1 MEQVSG
7 KAEKG
12 RLIISLRGRIDSGNA
27 RSVEDEVI
35 KLRRENP
42 GLSAVLDCQ
51 GLEYISSAGLRVILR
66 LRKEDKDLCI
76 TNVSAEVYDIF
87 EMTGFTEMMTVEKA
101 YRELS
106 VEGCDVIGQGS
117 NGKVYRTDPETIVKV
132 YFNPNAIDDI
142 RHERDV
148 ARRALIL
155 GIPTA
160 IPYDIVRVGDT
171 YGSVFELLNAKP
183 FSQLITEEPERLDYY
198 ITMYVD
204 LLKKI
209 HCTDV
214 PGGQL
219 PDQREVALKWVRFLK
234 DHLETGQYEKLYS
247 LVQAVPK
254 CIRMIHGDY
263 HTKNVMLQ
271 NDEVLLI
278 DMDTLAVGNP
288 VFEFSSVFLAYRGF
302 GELDHSHVTDFIGVS
317 YETAGVILEET
328 LRRYLGTDDPAVQED
343 HLNRA
348 KVVGYARLLRRTIR
362 REPDN
367 EVLISHCK
375 KRLAELLPQV
385 DRLAYDLLPE
395 DAADAL

>member
-1 MEQVSG
+1 MKNVSG
-7 KAEKG
+7 KVENG
-12 RLIISLRGRIDSGNA
+12 RLILSFRDRIDSGNA
-27 RSVEDEVI
+27 KAVEEEVM
-35 KLRRENP
+35 KLRSEAP
-42 GLSAVLDCQ
+42 GLSAVIDCSD
-51 GLEYISSAGLRVILR
+51 LEYISSAGLRVILR
-66 LRKEDKDLCI
+66 LRKEDRNLCVI
-76 TNVSAEVYDIF
+76 NVSSEVYDIF

-101 YRELS
+101 YRRLS

-142 RHERDV
+142 RHEREV

-160 IPYDIVRVGDT
+160 IPYDIVQVGDT

-183 FSQLITEEPERLDYY
+183 FSQLITEEPERIDYY
-198 ITMYVD
+198 IGLYVD

-209 HCTDV
+209 HRTEV
-214 PGGQL
+214 PGNQL

-234 DHLETGQYEKLYS
+234 DHLEEDQYEKLHS
-247 LVQAVPK
+247 LVKAVPK

-263 HTKNVMLQ
+263 HTKNVMMQ

-288 VFEFSSVFLAYRGF
+288 VFEFSSIFLAYRGF
-302 GELDHSHVTDFIGVS
+302 GELDHSHVTDFIGVG
-317 YETAGVILEET
+317 YEEAGAILQET
-328 LRRYLGTDDPAVQED
+328 LRLYLGTEDTAVLED
-343 HLNRA
+343 YLNRA

-367 EVLISHCK
+367 QALITHC
-375 KRLAELLPQV
+375 REQLTELLPKV
-385 DRLAYDLLPE
+385 DNITYELLPIE
-395 DAADAL
+395 E